1 MPRPFAALLTAIL
14 SIASTASAQ
23 TSYPML
29 MSVKPAAVQAG
40 QTAEVELESRYSMF
54 GAYQVFV
61 AGEGVTGEVA
71 TPMELG
77 ADGKAPDL
85 TKIKL
90 RFTAAADA
98 LPGVRDFRIVGP
110 AGPSTLGQLVIV
122 SDPVIN
128 EVDPNDAA
136 ETALPVTL
144 PATVCGTV
152 EKAEDVDYFRFTV
165 SQPTVLSFHCRAM
178 RLEDRIHDLQ
188 SHVDPIITIKSA
200 QTGSTVAAADN
211 YFAADPLLSHPF
223 EPGEYLLEVRDVRY
237 QGNAYWTYA
246 IEIHDRPFVSQVY
259 PFGVAAG
266 QPVDLR
272 CFGFNLPENDVVNV
286 TVPAEFGPQSI
297 RLPLGETPSNPVA
310 VFVSE
315 LPLVAEAEGDNS
327 TPAAATQ
334 VVPVGS
340 GITGRIEAESDI
352 DCFRFEAKQG
362 DRISV
367 ETYARRAWS
376 PLDPIIRILTGDGAA
391 LVENDDMRVWNKK
404 NYQDSQIE
412 FWAAPADG
420 PYAVE
425 IRDVHL
431 RGGEDFVYYVKL
443 EKSRPDF
450 DLVLDSDKTWL
461 TPGTSAAIFAR
472 AVRKN
477 GFEGEIALEV
487 EGLPPGVTAQCGR
500 ILAGK
505 GQDGCIILQAA
516 ADAQPAAAN
525 IRVYGSASHRI
536 DDATTLSYRNEAK
549 HFQEIYMPGG
559 GRHHYPV
566 DMHTVG
572 IGAPGDLRGV
582 TLSTNEVTLKPGE
595 SVKIDVT
602 ISRAEGFA
610 QNVTLDLLF
619 QHLSSVFANTLPEGV
634 TIDTKNSKTLLS
646 GGETAGYITL
656 TAAANAPPVEKQQCC
671 VMANISINFVM
682 KSTWS
687 SPPLLVSVAAP

>member
-1 MPRPFAALLTAIL
+1 
-14 SIASTASAQ
+14 
-23 TSYPML
+23 
-29 MSVKPAAVQAG
+29 
-40 QTAEVELESRYSMF
+40 
-54 GAYQVFV
+54 
-61 AGEGVTGEVA
+61 
-71 TPMELG
+71 
-77 ADGKAPDL
+77 
-85 TKIKL
+85 
-90 RFTAAADA
+90 
-98 LPGVRDFRIVGP
+98 
-110 AGPSTLGQLVIV
+110 
-122 SDPVIN
+122 
-128 EVDPNDAA
+128 
-136 ETALPVTL
+136 
-144 PATVCGTV
+144 
-152 EKAEDVDYFRFTV
+152 
-165 SQPTVLSFHCRAM
+165 
-178 RLEDRIHDLQ
+178 
-188 SHVDPIITIKSA
+188 
-200 QTGSTVAAADN
+200 
-211 YFAADPLLSHPF
+211 
-223 EPGEYLLEVRDVRY
+223 VRDVRY

-246 IEIHDRPFVSQVY
+246 IEINDRPYISQVF

-272 CFGFNLPENDVVNV
+272 CFGFDLPENALINV
-286 TVPAEFGPQSI
+286 TAPGEFGPQSI
-297 RLPLGETPSNPVA
+297 RLPLGETPSNPVT

-315 LPLVAEAEGDNS
+315 LPLVTEAEGDNN

-334 VVPVGS
+334 IVPVGS
-340 GITGRIEAESDI
+340 GITGRIETESDI
-352 DCFRFEAKQG
+352 DCFRFDAKKG
-362 DRISV
+362 DRISIEV
-367 ETYARRAWS
+367 YARRAWS
-376 PLDPIIRILTGDGAA
+376 PLDPIIRILNADGAPQS
-391 LVENDDMRVWNKK
+391 ENDDMRVWNKK

-420 PYAVE
+420 QYVVE

-431 RGGEDFVYYVKL
+431 RGGDDFVYYIKL
-443 EKSRPDF
+443 ENSRPGF

-472 AVRKN
+472 AVRRN
-477 GFEGEIALEV
+477 GFEGEIGLEI

-516 ADAQPAAAN
+516 PDAQPAAAN
-525 IRVYGSASHRI
+525 IRVFGVASHKV
-536 DDATTLSYRNEAK
+536 DDATTLQYRNEAK
-549 HFQEIYMPGG
+549 DFQEVYMPGG

-566 DMHTVG
+566 DMHTVA

-582 TLSTNEVTLKPGE
+582 MLSTNDVTLKPGE

-602 ISRAEGFA
+602 VNRAEGFA

-656 TAAANAPPVEKQQCC
+656 TAAANAPLVEKQQCC

-687 SPPLLVSVAAP
+687 SPPLLVTIAAP